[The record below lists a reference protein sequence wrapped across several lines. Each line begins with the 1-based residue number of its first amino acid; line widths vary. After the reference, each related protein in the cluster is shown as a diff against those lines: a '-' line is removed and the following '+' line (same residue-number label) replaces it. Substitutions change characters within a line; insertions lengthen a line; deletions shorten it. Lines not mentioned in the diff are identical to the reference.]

1 MGIAPG
7 AGCWVLSAECGHND
21 LVFER
26 YTERARRVLFFARY
40 ESSQL
45 ASMTIEP
52 EHVLLGILREQS
64 YVGRQILNEAGVT
77 LERVTDEL
85 QQRAASPGKIST
97 SMEIPFSP
105 SCMHVLQ
112 YAAEEADALKHAHI
126 GTEHLLLGLLRE
138 GASPAAQLLARHGIR
153 LEEVRDKVA
162 AAPSRATLT
171 RTIDVAG
178 GRHNVDADEISR
190 RVEEIRAAMQMIVL
204 ETERDNLRDL
214 SVNIR
219 RALDDLERFLLG

>member
-1 MGIAPG
+1 MLSAE
-7 AGCWVLSAECGHND
+7 CWVGSWDLGVGSWGAECGHND
-21 LVFER
+21 LMFER

-52 EHVLLGILREQS
+52 EHVLLGILREKS
-64 YVGRQILNEAGVT
+64 YVGRHILNEAGVT
-77 LERVTDEL
+77 LEGVTDEL
-85 QQRAASPGKIST
+85 RQTAASREKIPT

-105 SCMHVLQ
+105 SCKHVLQ
-112 YAAEEADALKHAHI
+112 YAAEEADALQHAHI

-162 AAPSRATLT
+162 AAPSRGTVVRSVTADGA
-171 RTIDVAG
+171 RRAG
-178 GRHNVDADEISR
+178 DD
-190 RVEEIRAAMQMIVL
+190 EEIARRIKGIRDAVQMLELRA
-204 ETERDNLRDL
+204 T
-214 SVNIR
+214 R
-219 RALDDLERFLLG
+219 R